1 MALENRPRSA
11 RQKKVNKDQFQSNFS
26 KTKFSTHELWRQKV
40 SSFSDSMKTRDQ
52 LELSHYYG
60 SSGLRYSIHT
70 PKSAAGGALEKLLR
84 LTIISGTF
92 YRIKVTNQKCF
103 DQFWPNTLEGK
114 NRELLALCVN

>member
-52 LELSHYYG
+52 LEISHHYG
-60 SSGLRYSIHT
+60 NSGLWYSIHT
-70 PKSAAGGALEKLLR
+70 PRLVAGGALE
-84 LTIISGTF
+84 
-92 YRIKVTNQKCF
+92 
-103 DQFWPNTLEGK
+103 
-114 NRELLALCVN
+114 AL